1 MIRAEKTMIRP
12 PGDDSAAARILRIK
26 RVCAPQGRGGA
37 EDGRRRGGKELG
49 RQGFHGNMVIR
60 GLST

>member
-37 EDGRRRGGKELG
+37 EDGRRRGG
-49 RQGFHGNMVIR
+49 
-60 GLST
+60 